1 MNEPATHKIPH
12 NHGDTRM
19 KHAIR
24 ASLGLALAF
33 LAGGALAQA
42 GDYPSKPVTIVTP
55 FAAGSGP
62 DAVLRLVSDKLGKLW
77 NQRVSIDNRP
87 GGGGF
92 IAIDAARR
100 AAPDGYTLLQLDSEH
115 LGALP
120 HLYKSRHFVPL
131 EHFDPV
137 ASLFRTPFFVAVSSQ
152 SKWSSMK
159 DLIADAK
166 AHPGQYTYGSWGVGS
181 PGHLGGQQLD
191 ALAGL
196 QMNHAPYREVSQL
209 YTNVAT
215 GEVPWAFASI
225 PSSQGIYKSGKLK
238 YIAVAAT
245 RRVPQMP
252 DVPTM
257 AESGGPA
264 ALEVNSFVSLLAPKG
279 TPAAVEARINADVA
293 KAIADPEV
301 RARFDTF
308 AFEPLNWSPQEIT
321 RQAGIKSKTYGEL
334 VRAGNITLD

>member
-1 MNEPATHKIPH
+1 
-12 NHGDTRM
+12 M
-19 KHAIR
+19 KRLLA
-24 ASLGLALAF
+24 ALA
-33 LAGGALAQA
+33 AAALAPAAPAQGA
-42 GDYPSKPVTIVTP
+42 GDFPTRPVTIVTP

-62 DAVLRLVSDKLGKLW
+62 DAVLRLVGDKLGKRW
-77 NQRVSIDNRP
+77 SQRVTIDNRP

-115 LGALP
+115 VAALP
-120 HLYKSRHFVPL
+120 HLYKSRHFVTL
-131 EHFDPV
+131 QHFDPV

-152 SKWSSMK
+152 SKWNSMK
-159 DLIADAK
+159 DLIAEAQ
-166 AHPGQYTYGSWGVGS
+166 ARPGEITYGSWGVGS

-209 YTNVAT
+209 YANVGT

-225 PSSQGIYKSGKLK
+225 PSSQGIYKAGKLK
-238 YIAVAAT
+238 YIAVAAKK
-245 RRVPQMP
+245 RVPQMP

-264 ALEVNSFVSLLAPKG
+264 DLEVNSFVSLLAPKG
-279 TPAAVEARINADVA
+279 VPEAVKKKINADVA
-293 KAIADPEV
+293 KAIADPEI

-308 AFEPLNWSPQEIT
+308 AFEPLAWSPEEIA
-321 RQAGIKSKTYGEL
+321 RQAEIKSKVYGEL
-334 VRAGNITLD
+334 VRRGNISLD

>member
-1 MNEPATHKIPH
+1 
-12 NHGDTRM
+12 M
-19 KHAIR
+19 KRLLA
-24 ASLGLALAF
+24 ALAAAA
-33 LAGGALAQA
+33 LVPAALAQGA
-42 GDYPSKPVTIVTP
+42 GDFPTKPVTIVTP

-77 NQRVSIDNRP
+77 NQRVTIDNKP

-100 AAPDGYTLLQLDSEH
+100 AAPDGYTLIQFDSEH
-115 LGALP
+115 IAALP
-120 HLYKSRHFVPL
+120 HLYKSKNFVTL
-131 EHFDPV
+131 QHFDPV

-152 SKWSSMK
+152 SKWNSMK
-159 DLIADAK
+159 DLIAEAK
-166 AHPGQYTYGSWGVGS
+166 AHPGQITYGSWGVGS

-209 YTNVAT
+209 YANVGT
-215 GEVPWAFASI
+215 GDVPWAFASI
-225 PSSQGIYKSGKLK
+225 PSSQGIYKAGKLK

-245 RRVPQMP
+245 KRVPQMP

-257 AESGGPA
+257 AESGGPVG
-264 ALEVNSFVSLLAPKG
+264 LEVNSFVSLLAPKG
-279 TPAAVEARINADVA
+279 VPEAVKKKINADVA
-293 KAIADPEV
+293 KAIADPEI

-308 AFEPLNWSPQEIT
+308 AFEPLAWSPEEIT
-321 RQAGIKSKTYGEL
+321 RQAEIKSKIYGDL
-334 VRAGNITLD
+334 VKRGNISLD

>member
-1 MNEPATHKIPH
+1 LKRLLA
-12 NHGDTRM
+12 
-19 KHAIR
+19 
-24 ASLGLALAF
+24 ALAAAA
-33 LAGGALAQA
+33 LVPAALAQGA
-42 GDYPSKPVTIVTP
+42 GDFPTKPVTIVTP

-77 NQRVSIDNRP
+77 NQRVTIDNKP

-100 AAPDGYTLLQLDSEH
+100 AAPDGYTLIQFDSEH
-115 LGALP
+115 IAALP
-120 HLYKSRHFVPL
+120 HLYKSKNFVTL
-131 EHFDPV
+131 QHFDPV

-152 SKWSSMK
+152 SKWNSMK
-159 DLIADAK
+159 DLIAEAK
-166 AHPGQYTYGSWGVGS
+166 AHPGQITYGSWGVGS

-209 YTNVAT
+209 YANVGT
-215 GEVPWAFASI
+215 GDVPWAFASI
-225 PSSQGIYKSGKLK
+225 PSSQGIYKAGKLK

-245 RRVPQMP
+245 KRVPQMP

-257 AESGGPA
+257 AESGGPVG
-264 ALEVNSFVSLLAPKG
+264 LEVNSFVSLLAPKG
-279 TPAAVEARINADVA
+279 VPEAVKKKINADVA
-293 KAIADPEV
+293 KAIADPEI

-308 AFEPLNWSPQEIT
+308 AFEPLAWSPEEIT
-321 RQAGIKSKTYGEL
+321 RQAEIKSKIYGDL
-334 VRAGNITLD
+334 VKRGNISLD

>member
-1 MNEPATHKIPH
+1 LKRLLT
-12 NHGDTRM
+12 
-19 KHAIR
+19 
-24 ASLGLALAF
+24 ALAAAA
-33 LAGGALAQA
+33 LVPAALAQGA
-42 GDYPSKPVTIVTP
+42 ADFPTRPVTIVTP

-77 NQRVSIDNRP
+77 NQRVTIDNKP

-100 AAPDGYTLLQLDSEH
+100 AAPDGYTLIQFDSEH
-115 LGALP
+115 IAALP
-120 HLYKSRHFVPL
+120 HLYKSKNFVTL
-131 EHFDPV
+131 QHFDPV

-152 SKWSSMK
+152 SKWNSMK
-159 DLIADAK
+159 DLIAEAK
-166 AHPGQYTYGSWGVGS
+166 AKPGQITYGSWGVGS

-209 YTNVAT
+209 YANVGT
-215 GEVPWAFASI
+215 GDVPWAFASI
-225 PSSQGIYKSGKLK
+225 PSSQGIYKAGKLK

-245 RRVPQMP
+245 KRVPQMP

-264 ALEVNSFVSLLAPKG
+264 GLEVNSFVSLLAPKG
-279 TPAAVEARINADVA
+279 VPEAVKKKINADVA
-293 KAIADPEV
+293 KAIADPEI

-308 AFEPLNWSPQEIT
+308 AFEPLAWSPEEIT
-321 RQAGIKSKTYGEL
+321 RQAEIKSKIYGDL
-334 VRAGNITLD
+334 VKRGNISLD

>member
-1 MNEPATHKIPH
+1 
-12 NHGDTRM
+12 M
-19 KHAIR
+19 KR
-24 ASLGLALAF
+24 LLTALAAAA
-33 LAGGALAQA
+33 LAPAALAQGA
-42 GDYPSKPVTIVTP
+42 ADFPTKPVTIVTP

-77 NQRVSIDNRP
+77 NQRVTIDNKP

-100 AAPDGYTLLQLDSEH
+100 AAPDGYTLIQFDSEH
-115 LGALP
+115 IAALP
-120 HLYKSRHFVPL
+120 HLYKSKNFVTL
-131 EHFDPV
+131 QHFDPV

-152 SKWSSMK
+152 SKWNSMK
-159 DLIADAK
+159 DLIAEAK
-166 AHPGQYTYGSWGVGS
+166 AKPGQITYGSWGVGS

-209 YTNVAT
+209 YANVGT
-215 GEVPWAFASI
+215 GDVPWAFASI
-225 PSSQGIYKSGKLK
+225 PSSQGIYKAGKLK

-245 RRVPQMP
+245 KRVPQMP

-264 ALEVNSFVSLLAPKG
+264 GLEVNSFVSLLAPKG
-279 TPAAVEARINADVA
+279 VPEAVKKKINADVA
-293 KAIADPEV
+293 KAIADPEI

-308 AFEPLNWSPQEIT
+308 AFEPLAWSPEEIT
-321 RQAGIKSKTYGEL
+321 RQAEIKSKIYGDL
-334 VRAGNITLD
+334 VKRGNISLD

>member
-1 MNEPATHKIPH
+1 
-12 NHGDTRM
+12 M
-19 KHAIR
+19 KR
-24 ASLGLALAF
+24 LLTALAAAA
-33 LAGGALAQA
+33 LVPAALAQGA
-42 GDYPSKPVTIVTP
+42 ADFPTKPVTIVTP

-77 NQRVSIDNRP
+77 NQRVTIDNKP

-100 AAPDGYTLLQLDSEH
+100 AAPDGYTLIQFDSEH
-115 LGALP
+115 IAALP
-120 HLYKSRHFVPL
+120 HLYKSKNFVTL
-131 EHFDPV
+131 QHFDPV

-152 SKWSSMK
+152 SKWNSMK
-159 DLIADAK
+159 DLIAEAK
-166 AHPGQYTYGSWGVGS
+166 AKPGQITYGSWGVGS

-209 YTNVAT
+209 YANVGT
-215 GEVPWAFASI
+215 GDVPWAFASI
-225 PSSQGIYKSGKLK
+225 PSSQGIYKAGKLK

-245 RRVPQMP
+245 KRVPQMP

-264 ALEVNSFVSLLAPKG
+264 GLEVNSFVSLLAPKG
-279 TPAAVEARINADVA
+279 VPEAVKKKINADVA
-293 KAIADPEV
+293 KAIADPEI

-308 AFEPLNWSPQEIT
+308 AFEPLAWSPEEIT
-321 RQAGIKSKTYGEL
+321 RQAEIKSKIYGDL
-334 VRAGNITLD
+334 VKRGNISLD